1 MILVL
6 HVDRGMAWNEL
17 AQVMAEDDELAG
29 PALTKE
35 SARLRQ
41 RFHRLTERL
50 RELARQEGLLAD
62 EA

>member
-1 MILVL
+1 M
-6 HVDRGMAWNEL
+6 GT
-17 AQVMAEDDELAG
+17 
-29 PALTKE
+29 ALTRE

-50 RELARQEGLLAD
+50 RELARQEGLLGD